1 MVTKKQILAFVA
13 SGIWISISEFIRNEL
28 LFKSY
33 WLEKYSSL
41 GLQFPSAP
49 LNNALWGIWSFLLSF
64 TVIIMLQKFRMTEAI
79 LITWLQA
86 FVMMWIVIG
95 NLDVLPFGL
104 LLFAVPL
111 SILEVAV
118 AVYLSSIILKNR

>member
-1 MVTKKQILAFVA
+1 MVTKKQIPAFLA
-13 SGIWISISEFIRNEL
+13 SGIWISASEFVRNEL

-33 WLEKYSSL
+33 WLDKYSSL

-49 LNNALWGIWSFLLSF
+49 LNNAMWGVWSFMLSF
-64 TVIIMLQKFRMTEAI
+64 SIVFLLQKLRMTETI
-79 LITWLQA
+79 LIAWLLA

-111 SILEVAV
+111 SILEVGIA
-118 AVYLSSIILKNR
+118 AYLGQMMLKR

>member
-13 SGIWISISEFIRNEL
+13 SGIWISLSEFVRNEL

-33 WLEKYSSL
+33 WLEKYDSL
-41 GLQFPSAP
+41 SLQFPSAP
-49 LNNALWGIWSFLLSF
+49 LNNALWGIWSFLLAF
-64 TVIIMLQKFRMTEAI
+64 TVIFMLQKLRMTETI
-79 LITWLQA
+79 LITWLLA

-111 SILEVAV
+111 SILEVGV
-118 AVYLSSIILKNR
+118 AAYLGQLILKK

>member
-1 MVTKKQILAFVA
+1 MVTKKQVLAFVA
-13 SGIWISISEFIRNEL
+13 SGIWISISEFVRNEI

-41 GLQFPSAP
+41 GLQFPAAP
-49 LNNALWGIWSFLLSF
+49 LNNAMWGVWSFVLSF
-64 TVIIMLQKFRMTEAI
+64 SIVFLLQKLRMTQTI
-79 LITWLQA
+79 LITWLLA

-118 AVYLSSIILKNR
+118 AAYLSSTILKKR